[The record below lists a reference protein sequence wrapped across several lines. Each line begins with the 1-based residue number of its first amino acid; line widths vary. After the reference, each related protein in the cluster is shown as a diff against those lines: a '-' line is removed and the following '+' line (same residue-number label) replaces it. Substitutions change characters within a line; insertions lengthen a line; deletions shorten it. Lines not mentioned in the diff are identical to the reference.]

1 MRTGRGRGLIGE
13 NILGLPS
20 TAQRA
25 PNTSSL
31 GRYLFVLFV
40 ALIGAVYAAPNV
52 FQPDPAL
59 QIKPEDSTV
68 AVDAELLERARA
80 ALVEAGID
88 IIGGEITDGSAFL
101 RLRDDDSQL
110 RGREIVVKSLEGL
123 DEHYVVALT
132 RASTTPRWLQDLG
145 AKPMSLGLDLSGGVH
160 LLLQVDMQKFLRDRM
175 LSMQETA
182 RDALVEARV
191 RYVGRD
197 WVDGTVLRIP
207 FRTTA
212 ARDQAAEALRDKFD
226 GFSIENLEADE
237 GFVLRFTMTEEYL
250 RELEDAAISQN
261 LQSLRNRVNELGV
274 SEPLVQRLGR
284 ERIVLDL
291 PGIQDS
297 AEAKRII
304 NKFANL
310 EFRLVAMGNDRSA
323 LTETYPYE
331 GGPVTLLRQNI
342 VTGDQVINATQNYD
356 PETSQPQVSIRLNND
371 GGISMNDATKDNVG
385 RSMAIIFIEQ
395 KPRSRVVVVDGE
407 ETIER
412 YTEEERRLISVA
424 TIQSA
429 LGFNFRIT
437 GLDIGEARDL
447 ALLLRAGALAAPMY
461 IVEER
466 TVGASL
472 GEENIER
479 GQQSVLA
486 GFILVLLFM
495 LVYYKGFGLAADIAL
510 TTNLMLLIAVMSVL
524 GATLTLPGIAG
535 IVLTVGMAVDANVLI
550 FSRIKEE
557 LKSRSPQQAIQAGFD
572 RAILTILDA
581 NITTFFVAI
590 ILFSIGSGPVKGF
603 AVTLAVGIVT
613 SMFTAIMGTR
623 ALVNLMYGGRR
634 LQALRI

>member
-1 MRTGRGRGLIGE
+1 MQTGRGRGLVGE
-13 NILGLPS
+13 NIMGLPKAS
-20 TAQRA
+20 QRA

-31 GRYLFVLFV
+31 GRYLFVLIV
-40 ALIGAVYAAPNV
+40 AVIGAIYSAPNI

-59 QIKPEDSTV
+59 QIKPEDTTV
-68 AVDAELLERARA
+68 SVGADLLERARG
-80 ALVEAGID
+80 ALVEAGIE
-88 IIGGEITDGSAFL
+88 IIGGEVSDGSVFL
-101 RLRDDDSQL
+101 RLADDGSQL
-110 RGREIVVKSLEGL
+110 RGREIVARALESL

-132 RASTTPRWLQDLG
+132 RASTTPQWLQDLG
-145 AKPMSLGLDLSGGVH
+145 ATPMSLGLDLSGGVH
-160 LLLQVDMQKFLRDRM
+160 LLLQVDMAKFLNDRM
-175 LSMQETA
+175 VSMQETA
-182 RDALVEARV
+182 RDALVDARL
-191 RYVGRD
+191 RYMGRD
-197 WVDGTVLRIP
+197 WVEGTLLRIP
-207 FRTTA
+207 FRSA
-212 ARDQAAEALRDKFD
+212 PVRDQAAEALQDKFEGYAAERVD
-226 GFSIENLEADE
+226 EDDRFLLE
-237 GFVLRFTMTEEYL
+237 FTMTEEYL
-250 RELEDAAISQN
+250 RELEDSAISQN

-284 ERIVLDL
+284 ARIVLDL

-310 EFRLVAMGNDRSA
+310 EFRLVAMGNDRSS
-323 LTETYPYE
+323 LTETLPYE
-331 GGPVTLLRQNI
+331 GGPITLLRQNI
-342 VTGDQVINATQNYD
+342 VTGDQVINANQSYD

-371 GGISMNDATKDNVG
+371 GGISMNEATKDNVG

-407 ETIER
+407 ETLER
-412 YTEEERRLISVA
+412 YSEEERRLISVA

-510 TTNLMLLIAVMSVL
+510 TANLMLLIAVMSVL

-557 LKSRSPQQAIQAGFD
+557 LKNHSPQRAIQAGFD

-623 ALVNLMYGGRR
+623 ALVNLMYGGRT
-634 LQALRI
+634 LKALRI